1 VGKLSKGIREDIPE
15 GAKKKMTLV
24 REFARKGR
32 MKFISRTKSVF
43 SIFIRVQMIC
53 FLFTVIICGY
63 VGYYGYVGNK

>member
-1 VGKLSKGIREDIPE
+1 
-15 GAKKKMTLV
+15 MTLV